1 MTNSRGRALLTG
13 NSLVSFS
20 DGMSEQE
27 KSDILDCLNYAQA
40 QADSRYRRR
49 DAWSDWMRSYQAVLY
64 NNGFKLTGALS
75 NESLTITKPEDLL
88 YVTRDALQATG
99 HPELSELA
107 YSALQKLLG
116 SQQAQAFFEDWFS
129 ASQSESFQMVPC
141 RKEPAGGIDVL
152 ICGIRM
158 HTEAQAGTWFQ
169 RPTSSMT
176 ITLNG
181 GAFLY
186 TSQGYEPFRE
196 SVTNNLE
203 RYTRLY
209 FANLA

>member
-1 MTNSRGRALLTG
+1 MANSPGDALLTG
-13 NSLVSFS
+13 NNVVSFS

-40 QADSRYRRR
+40 WADSKYHRR
-49 DAWSDWMRSYQAVLY
+49 DAWSKWMREYQAVFY
-64 NNGFKLTGALS
+64 NNGFKLTGALG
-75 NESLTITKPEDLL
+75 NDSLSITRPEDLL
-88 YVTRDALQATG
+88 NVTRDAIRATG

-107 YSALQKLLG
+107 YSALQKTLT

-129 ASQSESFQMVPC
+129 ASQSDNFQLVPC
-141 RKEPAGGIDVL
+141 RKEAAGGIDVL

-181 GAFLY
+181 SAFLY
-186 TSQGYEPFRE
+186 TRQGYEPYRE
-196 SVTNNLE
+196 KVTRRLE

-209 FANLA
+209 FDSLR